1 VYHGT
6 TRRRAQRIAR
16 EGFLPRKPSRRVWF
30 AAGRGYA
37 LGRAR
42 TQARRSHDRP
52 VVLACELDLNQLR
65 HSLGKKRVRATNG
78 IIAIDGP
85 VPVTVLRSNP
95 TVDLPFAPNELATWI
110 NQVLGLKPHKGVGRS
125 HPGIERLSRWLRNR
139 LESEPDRTVR
149 PGELLHLARQWLGEY
164 FEGVEVDVEHL
175 CTRVK
180 VGTIDVRAEAPE
192 APPDT
197 REQEALDLLDDGN
210 PKRRIRGLALLA
222 RIEDPDLFDWCLM
235 YLGDQSVDVRIA
247 ALDTMCGCEHGDPE
261 AIVPLAGSGNKRIRA
276 AAVAVLARHSG
287 KYAPLWLEYGLTDP
301 SACVRLKTASLL
313 ERLDT
318 AEHRKVFELALHDP
332 NPTIARSAR
341 KLTAGKGYAKDSSRG
356 A

>member
-1 VYHGT
+1 MKVYHGT

-52 VVLACELDLNQLR
+52 VVLTCELDMNQLR
-65 HSLGKKRVRATNG
+65 RGLGSKRVRATNG

-95 TVDLPFAPNELATWI
+95 TVDLPVAPNELATWV
-110 NQVLGLKPHKGVGRS
+110 NQVLGLKPHKGVGRN
-125 HPGIERLSRWLRNR
+125 HPGIGRLSRWLAHR
-139 LESEPDRTVR
+139 LESEPNRQVQ
-149 PGELLHLARQWLGEY
+149 PSELLHLARQWLGEY

-175 CTRVK
+175 CAQVK
-180 VGTIDVRAEAPE
+180 VGTINVQAVAPQDE
-192 APPDT
+192 PDT
-197 REQEALDLLDDGN
+197 HEQEALDLLDDGN
-210 PKRRIRGLALLA
+210 PKRRVRGLELLA
-222 RIEDPDLFDWCLM
+222 KIEDPDLLDWCLM
-235 YLGDQSVDVRIA
+235 YLGDPSADVRVA

-261 AIVPLAGSGNKRIRA
+261 AIVPLAGSDDKRIRA
-276 AAVAVLARHSG
+276 AAEAVLVRHSG
-287 KYAPLWLEYGLTDP
+287 RYAPLWFEYGLTDP

-313 ERLDT
+313 GRLDP

-332 NPTIARSAR
+332 NPTIAHSAK
-341 KLTAGKGYAKDSSRG
+341 KLTAGKGYAMT
-356 A
+356 